1 MVVCHMIVI
10 DKMTSYN
17 TQSRHQSSI
26 VILIPS
32 NGMERSPSF
41 QEVVGFAH
49 LQPSLE
55 EDLPVNMAV
64 KGS

>member
-1 MVVCHMIVI
+1 MVVCHMTVI

-17 TQSRHQSSI
+17 TRSRHQSSI
-26 VILIPS
+26 VMMIPS
-32 NGMERSPSF
+32 NGVERPPSF

-64 KGS
+64 KSS